1 MHMTEPTIKSIMPTN
16 TNSVIETK
24 KMVGLGISNPSAS
37 VTIDMNKSTA
47 ITNNFLYSLA
57 NETRKTEAAYEISK
71 QKAEAAV
78 WIVKLDD

>member
-37 VTIDMNKSTA
+37 VTIDMNKSRA
-47 ITNNFLYSLA
+47 ITNNFLCSLA
-57 NETRKTEAAYEISK
+57 SETRKTEAAYEISK

>member
-37 VTIDMNKSTA
+37 VTIDMNKSRA
-47 ITNNFLYSLA
+47 ITNNFLCSLA